1 MTDGALIKQFCEDG
15 QVNAF
20 NTLVWRW
27 QKPIFNFVLRYLG
40 DPEEAREIAQ
50 QTFIKAFRNLP
61 GLKEHARFSTW
72 LYQIAV
78 NLCRDEI
85 KKRRRRRTFSLEGLQ
100 ENSEQSNAHE
110 SLTVADEAANP
121 DAIVSR
127 KELRDILARALQE
140 LPEEQRVVVIMK
152 EYQGLKFTEIA
163 EALGIPLNTAKSRMY
178 YGLAALRKI
187 LAQWQFDQESFEYEV

>member
-1 MTDGALIKQFCEDG
+1 MNDGTLIKKFCDG
-15 QVNAF
+15 EIGAF

-40 DPEEAREIAQ
+40 DPEAAREISQ
-50 QTFIKAFRNLP
+50 QTFIKAYRNLTT
-61 GLKEHARFSTW
+61 LKEHARFSTW

-85 KKRRRRRTFSLEGLQ
+85 KRRRRRRTYSLDSLQDEG
-100 ENSEQSNAHE
+100 EPSPMRDA
-110 SLTVADEAANP
+110 LTVADETANP
-121 DAIVSR
+121 DRIVNR
-127 KELRDILARALQE
+127 QELRDILARALQQ

-163 EALGIPLNTAKSRMY
+163 EMLGVPLNTAKSRMY
-178 YGLAALRKI
+178 YGLTALRKI
-187 LAQWQFDQESFEYEV
+187 LKRWQFDQESLNYEM

>member
-100 ENSEQSNAHE
+100 ENSKQSNAHE